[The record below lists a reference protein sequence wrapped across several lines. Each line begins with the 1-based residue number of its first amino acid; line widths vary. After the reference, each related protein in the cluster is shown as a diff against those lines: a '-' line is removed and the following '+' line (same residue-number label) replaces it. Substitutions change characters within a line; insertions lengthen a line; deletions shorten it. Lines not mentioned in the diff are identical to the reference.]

1 MTGTRDGIRID
12 IDDREVQAALR
23 RLREKVGDLSDTFRD
38 IGEHLLNATQA
49 RFDREI
55 DPAGNPWT
63 PLKPKTKA
71 SKRRKGYRDK
81 IMQMRGHLRDHL
93 VMQADPDGVEIGTNR
108 IYGATHQF
116 GDASRGIPA
125 RPFLGISED
134 DTQYILDVLA
144 EDLERV
150 LNGK

>member
-23 RLREKVGDLSDTFRD
+23 RLQEKVGDLSDTFRD

-55 DPAGNPWT
+55 DPAGNPWA
-63 PLKPKTKA
+63 PLKPETKA
-71 SKRRKGYRDK
+71 RKRRNGYRDK

-125 RPFLGISED
+125 RPFLGVSD
-134 DTQYILDVLA
+134 DDAEAILDILA
-144 EDLERV
+144 EHLEVAIR
-150 LNGK
+150 GR

>member
-1 MTGTRDGIRID
+1 MAGTRDGIRIE
-12 IDDREVQAALR
+12 IDDREVQVALR
-23 RLREKVGDLSDTFRD
+23 RLQEKVGDLSDTFRD
-38 IGEHLLNATQA
+38 IGEYLLNATQA

-55 DPAGNPWT
+55 DPAGNPWA
-63 PLKPKTKA
+63 PLKPETKA
-71 SKRRKGYRDK
+71 RKRRKDHRDK
-81 IMQMRGHLRDHL
+81 ILQMEGHLRDDL
-93 VMQADPDGVEIGTNR
+93 AMQADPDGVEIGTNR
-108 IYGATHQF
+108 VYGATHQF

-150 LNGK
+150 LKGK